1 MNFSTKVLHGKAVKK
16 YAEGSTLPPISQ
28 VSAFQHDS
36 AEEMAKVFEHK
47 AAGYAYSRVANPT
60 VAAFEQRINE
70 LEGGNAAVAC
80 ASGMTAVTLSLLNF
94 LSAGDEIIAG
104 SNLYGG
110 TIDLFEDLTKL
121 GIRTRFATH
130 LTPEEIEPLINE
142 KTRAV
147 FGEILCNP
155 SLEIMD
161 VGRVAEF
168 VHQRGLPLIVD
179 ATTVTPYLFNPLRQG
194 ADVVIHSTT
203 KYINGSGNSIGGII
217 VDAGSFPWDFDRFE
231 GLSGYRK
238 FGKLAYTMR
247 LRTDIWENIG
257 GCMAPLSAFLTTIGL
272 ETLGLRMERIC
283 ETAHLLAEELNRI
296 PGLEVCYPLLSDN
309 PFKELAERQFN
320 GRGGGLLTFRA
331 GTKERAF
338 RILNSLKYAI
348 RATSIGDVRTLVI
361 HPQSTIYVRATRK
374 QQEAAQVYEDTIRV
388 SVGLEEAEDLIG
400 DFTEAIKTVP
410 DP

>member
-1 MNFSTKVLHGKAVKK
+1 MNFNTKVLHGRAVKK

-36 AEEMAKVFEHK
+36 AEEMARVFEHK

-60 VAAFEQRINE
+60 VAALEQRINE

-94 LSAGDEIIAG
+94 LGAGDEIIAG

-110 TIDLFEDLTKL
+110 TIDLFEDLTKF
-121 GIRTRFATH
+121 GITTRFVPH
-130 LTPEEIEPLINE
+130 LTPEALEPLINE
-142 KTRAV
+142 RTKAV

-161 VGRVAEF
+161 VRRVSEY
-168 VHQRGLPLIVD
+168 VHLKGLPLVVD
-179 ATTVTPYLFNPLRQG
+179 ATTVTPYLFHPIEEG

-217 VDAGSFPWDFDRFE
+217 VDAARFDWDFDRFE

-247 LRTDIWENIG
+247 LRTDIWDNIG
-257 GCMAPLSAFLTTIGL
+257 GCMAPMTAFLTTIGL
-272 ETLGLRMERIC
+272 ETLGIRMERIC
-283 ETAHLLAEELNRI
+283 ETAYTLAKALAEI
-296 PGLEVCYPLLSDN
+296 PEIEVCYPLLSEN
-309 PFKELAERQFN
+309 PYRELAERQLG

-331 GTKERAF
+331 GSKETAF
-338 RILNSLKYAI
+338 RILNSLNYAI

-361 HPQSTIYVRATRK
+361 HPQSTLYVRATRE
-374 QQEAAQVYEDTIRV
+374 QQEAAQVYDDTIRI
-388 SVGLEEAEDLIG
+388 SVGLEDAEDLIC
-400 DFTEAIKTVP
+400 DFTEAIRTSL
-410 DP
+410 